1 MKLVKFLMRLK
12 NESVTVELKNG
23 TTVAGTITD
32 VDSKMN
38 THLKLVRVT
47 AKGKPTVTLENFSVR
62 GNQVRHIVLPEY
74 LPVDTLL
81 EDEGP
86 KRVVVKKREA
96 PKKKIKKQKRARK
109 GSD

>member
-12 NESVTVELKNG
+12 NETVTVELKNG
-23 TTVAGTITD
+23 TTVAGTIAD

-38 THLKLVRVT
+38 THIRLARVT
-47 AKGKPTVTLENFSVR
+47 LKDRPPVNLENFSIR
-62 GNQVRHIVLPEY
+62 GSQVRHIVLPEY
-74 LPVDTLL
+74 LPIDILL

-86 KRVVVKKREA
+86 KRVVVKKRET
-96 PKKKIKKQKRARK
+96 PKKKIKKQKRGRK